1 MSIAASFAQ
10 PSSHGDTDCVPDL
23 NELLRDPQVE
33 ALLRVL
39 LAGLLAGLIGFEREV
54 EGKPAGIRTYGLVGM
69 GAAMFT
75 TGGIL
80 VFGAGEPASRVA
92 AQIVTGIGFIGAGTI
107 LHLRSGVVGLTTAA
121 GLWVAAAVGL
131 VIGGGQ
137 YILGIGSALALLL
150 VLFVLKPSTLER
162 LGIKDEENSLNVGEG
177 RPDDTR
183 KPESPSDS

>member
-1 MSIAASFAQ
+1 V
-10 PSSHGDTDCVPDL
+10 T
-23 NELLRDPQVE
+23 ELLRDPQVD

-39 LAGLLAGLIGFEREV
+39 VAGFLAALIGLEREV

-75 TGGIL
+75 VGGVL
-80 VFGAGEPASRVA
+80 VFGAGDPASRVA

-121 GLWVAAAVGL
+121 GLWVAAAIGL

-137 YILGIGSALALLL
+137 YILGAGSAIALLV
-150 VLFVLKPSTLER
+150 VLYLLRPSTLER
-162 LGIKDEENSLNVGEG
+162 LGIKDESKSLNVGEG
-177 RPDDTR
+177 
-183 KPESPSDS
+183 KPEGGGKPAKADKPSAGKPEDTVMKDPPTDS

>member
-1 MSIAASFAQ
+1 
-10 PSSHGDTDCVPDL
+10 V
-23 NELLRDPQVE
+23 NELDHLLRDPQVD

-39 LAGLLAGLIGFEREV
+39 VAGLLAGLIGLEREM

-69 GAAMFT
+69 GAAIFT

-107 LHLRSGVVGLTTAA
+107 LHLRGGVVGLTTAA
-121 GLWVAAAVGL
+121 GLWVSAALGL

-137 YILGIGSALALLL
+137 YILGVGSAIALLV
-150 VLFVLKPSTLER
+150 VLFLLRGSTLER
-162 LGIKDEENSLNVGEG
+162 LGVRDEETSLNVSED
-177 RPDDTR
+177 RQKEDADKEPPPD
-183 KPESPSDS
+183 S

>member
-1 MSIAASFAQ
+1 M
-10 PSSHGDTDCVPDL
+10 PDVTQ
-23 NELLRDPQVE
+23 LLRDPQLD
-33 ALLRVL
+33 ALVRVL
-39 LAGLLAGLIGFEREV
+39 VAGALAALIGVEREV

-75 TGGIL
+75 SGAIL

-121 GLWVAAAVGL
+121 GLWVAAAIGM

-137 YILGIGSALALLL
+137 YILGIGSAVALLI
-150 VLFVLKPSTLER
+150 VLYLLRPSRLER
-162 LGIKDEENSLNVGEG
+162 LGIKDDQKSLNAGEG
-177 RPDDTR
+177 QPRGEGQPKDAKD
-183 KPESPSDS
+183 EDSPTKS

>member
-1 MSIAASFAQ
+1 M
-10 PSSHGDTDCVPDL
+10 PDVSQ
-23 NELLRDPQVE
+23 LLGDPQVE

-39 LAGLLAGLIGFEREV
+39 VAGLLAGLIGLEREV

-75 TGGIL
+75 VGGEL
-80 VFGAGEPASRVA
+80 VFGAGDPASRVA

-137 YILGIGSALALLL
+137 YILGIGSALALLA
-150 VLFVLKPSTLER
+150 VLFLLRPSTLER
-162 LGIKDEENSLNVGEG
+162 LGIKDERKSLNAGEG
-177 RPDDTR
+177 TPQVVDKK
-183 KPESPSDS
+183 KPPTGS